1 MESVSSL
8 EPLATTTV
16 EGEELDEARLFDRWM
31 TSPE

>member
-8 EPLATTTV
+8 ESLATTTV
-16 EGEELDEARLFDRWM
+16 EDEELDEAHLVDRWM